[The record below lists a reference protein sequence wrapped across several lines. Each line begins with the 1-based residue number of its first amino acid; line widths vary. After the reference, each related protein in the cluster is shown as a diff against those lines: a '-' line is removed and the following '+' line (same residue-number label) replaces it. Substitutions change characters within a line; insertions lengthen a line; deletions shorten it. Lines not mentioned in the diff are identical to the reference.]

1 MPENGEQIL
10 PLVVAPVL
18 RPCSEKYPAPEKQA
32 GTPIPHTA
40 IDVLIA

>member
-1 MPENGEQIL
+1 MPENGEQIH

-18 RPCSEKYPAPEKQA
+18 RPCSDKCPAPEKQA